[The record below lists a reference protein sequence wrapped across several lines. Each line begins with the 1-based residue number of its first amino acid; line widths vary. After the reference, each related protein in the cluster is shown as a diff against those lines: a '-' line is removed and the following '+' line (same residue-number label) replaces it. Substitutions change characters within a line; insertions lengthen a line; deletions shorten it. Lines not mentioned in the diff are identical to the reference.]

1 MQNKKGKVL
10 LVAFYN
16 IKAQGV
22 RYLETA
28 LNKSGYE
35 VTTVF
40 YKDFNSVKPK
50 KTTPAEVDLLCKKI
64 EETQPMLIGLSVM
77 SSMYLDTVNAVLDG
91 IKAKFDIPVV
101 CGGSFNSMFP
111 KYFLE
116 RGAQFSIQTD
126 GEFAMTKLA
135 DALCEGTSFA
145 DIPSLG
151 YKNGDEFQINPV
163 GDTLNQLD
171 GYGIPVVN
179 STGSCYIE
187 NDTLV
192 EGDPQLDTFSYE
204 TVASRGCP
212 FSCSYCCCNNLRK
225 LLPKGTP
232 PVRFRSVKM
241 VIDEIVEA
249 KKHCKRL
256 VFIHFYDE
264 VFPRHKDWIDEFV
277 VEYKKR
283 VNLPFTIWS
292 HPNMID
298 EAILKKLV
306 SVGLMEVIMGIQSGS
321 PYIRNEVFHRKETNE
336 QIVEATRRIANA
348 KVFWASYDFM
358 LQHPFEKIEHL
369 KETYFLAKQLEGRFE
384 LQLHGLNFLP
394 GTDIAPMAIDE
405 GYFSENELD
414 GIMFAPMED
423 QFKAYWKCENSLE
436 SRLWYELTY
445 LVQYKST
452 KKLAEKY
459 EKNPVKFAAEIDAA
473 YEKALKKAKPRYLY
487 KKARI
492 AVKSRLF

>member
-1 MQNKKGKVL
+1 MQSRGKVL

-28 LNKSGYE
+28 LNQSGYE

-40 YKDFNSVKPK
+40 YKDFNSVRPK
-50 KTTPAEVDLLCKKI
+50 LTSEAEVNLLCDKI

-77 SSMYLDTVNAVLDG
+77 SSMYLDTVNAVLGG
-91 IKAKFDIPVV
+91 IKARFDTPVV
-101 CGGSFNSMFP
+101 CGGSFTSMFP
-111 KYFLE
+111 EYFLE
-116 RGAQFSIQTD
+116 RGAQFSIRTD
-126 GEFAMTKLA
+126 GEFAITKLA
-135 DALCEGTSFA
+135 DCLTDGTDYS

-151 YKNGDEFQINPV
+151 YLADGKPFVNPV

-192 EGDPQLDTFSYE
+192 EGDPQLNTFSYE

-212 FSCSYCCCNNLRK
+212 FSCSYCCCSNLRK
-225 LLPKGTP
+225 LLPSGTP
-232 PVRFRSVKM
+232 SVRFRSVKM

-264 VFPRHKDWIDEFV
+264 VFPRNSEWIDEFV

-298 EAILKKLV
+298 EDILKKLV

-321 PYIRNEVFHRKETNE
+321 PHIRREIFHRRETNE

-369 KETYFLAKQLEGRFE
+369 KETYYLAKQLEGQFE

-394 GTDIAPMAIDE
+394 GTDIAPMAVE
-405 GYFSENELD
+405 AGYFTEGELD
-414 GIMFAPMED
+414 NIMFAPMED

-445 LVQYKST
+445 LVQYKSF

-459 EKNPVKFAAEIDAA
+459 EKNPVKYAAEIDAA
-473 YEKALKKAKPRYLY
+473 YEKAQKKVKPRYLY

-492 AVKSRLF
+492 AIKSRLF